1 MKYKNILGSNTR
13 NFQHL
18 LPRKLG
24 DVPVDKKYI
33 KKKKPKPEVYKD
45 QEGYTIID
53 IPTSITKRL

>member
-1 MKYKNILGSNTR
+1 MKYKNIMGSNTR